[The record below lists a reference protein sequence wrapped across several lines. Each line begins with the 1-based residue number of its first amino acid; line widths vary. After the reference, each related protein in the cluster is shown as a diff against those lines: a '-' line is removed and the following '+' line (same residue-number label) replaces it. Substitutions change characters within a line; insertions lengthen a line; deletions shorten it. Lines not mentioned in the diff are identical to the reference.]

1 MSEATLDTKPAEPE
15 ARGAPEAPA
24 TPEAPAKLDFERAE
38 FGEPATKHVQCGIC
52 ESAITTAYYQLLD
65 KVLCSS
71 CRDGVQRSV
80 EDARSGSAFGK
91 AFLQAGAVAFGL
103 GLVYALF
110 VHLTHI
116 QLALATIGIG
126 LLVGRVVQRVTR
138 GFGSTKHQV
147 LAVVLTYLASAM
159 GYLPVI
165 LGAFGK
171 GDAGEQSLG
180 LVGGLL
186 YVALTAALTLAA
198 PILDIT
204 SGFSG
209 VLGALIIFFGLRTA
223 WQASRG
229 VGGPVAISGP
239 YQVNPSPSL

>member
-1 MSEATLDTKPAEPE
+1 MTEATLDTKPAEPE
-15 ARGAPEAPA
+15 APA
-24 TPEAPAKLDFERAE
+24 APEAPAKLDFERAE
-38 FGEPATKHVQCGIC
+38 FGEPAATHVQCGIC
-52 ESAITTAYYQLLD
+52 ASAITTAYYQLLD

-80 EDARSGSAFGK
+80 EDARSGAAFGK

-110 VHLTHI
+110 VHFTHI
-116 QLALATIGIG
+116 QLALVTIGIG
-126 LLVGRVVQRVTR
+126 LLVGRTVQRVTR
-138 GFGSTKHQV
+138 GFGSTRHQV
-147 LAVVLTYLASAM
+147 LAVVLTYLGSAM

-165 LGAFGK
+165 LAELNSGDGESAAGALVFVIRFVVI
-171 GDAGEQSLG
+171 SL
-180 LVGGLL
+180 
-186 YVALTAALTLAA
+186 LTLAV
-198 PILDIT
+198 PILDIAN
-204 SGFSG
+204 GISG

-239 YQVNPSPSL
+239 YQVNASPSP